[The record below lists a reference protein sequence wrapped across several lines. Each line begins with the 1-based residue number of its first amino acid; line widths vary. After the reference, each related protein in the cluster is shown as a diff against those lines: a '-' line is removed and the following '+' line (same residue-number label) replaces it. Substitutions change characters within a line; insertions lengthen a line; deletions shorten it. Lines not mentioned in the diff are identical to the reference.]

1 MSLCFMLTFTLI
13 PSVSALGYDDT
24 SGKHEINSPN
34 DKNSSENLQNSEGKT
49 ELEQAEANDKT
60 GSEKALPV
68 VKSRK
73 KRVFEVIDNIK
84 LGNGIIANFKYE
96 KKLI

>member
-1 MSLCFMLTFTLI
+1 MLTFTLI
-13 PSVSALGYDDT
+13 PSVSAFGYDDT
-24 SGKHEINSPN
+24 SGKHEINSAN
-34 DKNSSENLQNSEGKT
+34 DENSNENLQNSEEKT
-49 ELEQAEANDKT
+49 ELEQAESNDKT

-68 VKSRK
+68 VKSRP
-73 KRVFEVIDNIK
+73 KRDIAQSDNIK